1 LQVGYYPA
9 QISRFFFLKYLIQRI
24 KLTNLEVT
32 LACLATIDKEKLM
45 KFIDQIDL
53 RGKRVLFRFDFNVP
67 LDSSQNITDDIRIRA
82 ILPSLN
88 YALDESARVIIISH
102 LGRPKGKLIPEM
114 SLAPVAKRLSRL
126 LGKEVLM
133 AGDCVGPDAEKMLQ
147 KLEPGNVMML
157 ENLRFHK
164 EEEANDNEFAKKLAA
179 FADVYIDDA
188 FGNAHRA
195 HASNVGITKYVKVC
209 GAGFLMKKELNYF
222 QKKLEKPAR
231 PFVAIIGGSKV
242 SDKLSTL
249 INLIKRV
256 DKMIIGGGMAF
267 TFLKAQGI
275 ETGKSLVEDHLIP
288 QAREILEQAQKLG
301 VKLYLPL
308 DCVVA
313 QSKTAEAV
321 TKIVPVQEIF
331 PNWMGLDIG
340 PATITLFREVLS
352 NAKTIVWNG
361 PMGVFEIDAFNRGT
375 SAMVHAVAG
384 SHALTIVGG
393 GDTDVAVQQAGE
405 SDNITYIS
413 TGGGASLE
421 LLEGKIL
428 PAIEALEKC
437 A

>member
-1 LQVGYYPA
+1 
-9 QISRFFFLKYLIQRI
+9 
-24 KLTNLEVT
+24 VT
-32 LACLATIDKEKLM
+32 LACLSIIGKEKLM

-53 RGKRVLFRFDFNVP
+53 HGKRVLFRFDFNVP
-67 LDSSQNITDDIRIRA
+67 LDSSQNITDDIRIRS

-88 YALDESARVIIISH
+88 YALDEGARVIIISH
-102 LGRPKGKLIPEM
+102 LGRPKGKVVPEM

-126 LGKEVLM
+126 LGKQVPM
-133 AGDCVGPDAEKMLQ
+133 AKDCVGPDAEKMLQ
-147 KLEPGNVMML
+147 ELEPGSVMMM

-195 HASNVGITKYVKVC
+195 HASNVGITKYVKFC
-209 GAGFLMKKELNYF
+209 GAGFLMKKEINYF
-222 QKKLEKPAR
+222 QTQLEKPVR

-249 INLIKRV
+249 INLIKKV

-275 ETGKSLVEDHLIP
+275 ETGKSLVEDNLIP

-301 VKLYLPL
+301 VKLYLPI

-313 QSKTAEAV
+313 QSKTTEAV

-393 GDTDVAVQQAGE
+393 GDTDVAVKQAGE